1 MFERKGNKSN
11 YPSIID
17 TTLLHFSGTDG
28 KHHTHV
34 PLSAEKKN
42 KTMRIEHQQGKYQ
55 L

>member
-28 KHHTHV
+28 KHPTHV